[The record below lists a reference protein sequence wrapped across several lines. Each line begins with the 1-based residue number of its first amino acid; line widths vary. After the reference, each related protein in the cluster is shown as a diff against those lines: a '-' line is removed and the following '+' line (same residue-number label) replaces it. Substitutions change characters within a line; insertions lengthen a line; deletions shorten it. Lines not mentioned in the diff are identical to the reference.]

1 MKKKQLV
8 CSLFLSLLCCS
19 CSTRLMDMT
28 AVSTKNIDLNSLNG
42 YTTAVNSRVK
52 GEDTVHIISFIPLGF
67 PNAQDAV
74 DRAIEKNG
82 SSCVGLSNAVLHNEW
97 WWIPLIYGQEKIIV
111 EGDPIYKK

>member
-1 MKKKQLV
+1 
-8 CSLFLSLLCCS
+8 
-19 CSTRLMDMT
+19 MDMT